1 MAADVD
7 VNITMSAS
15 GGSASAAEIGK
26 AESALNGVSASS
38 GRMEGMFQ
46 HKFQHIG
53 LMLFAG
59 DALRA
64 SGLGAE
70 TRQVITALNLALT
83 AGAGAAGLSSGGLM
97 LVVTAL
103 GALAGIAIK
112 VIGHEKSLADATE
125 KAVEADDKYI
135 ESLNE
140 KIRLM
145 EGYQNTVGK
154 LNSVQQNYLDT
165 MKSIN
170 EEEGKKAN
178 ADLVQRMN
186 DLNKSIALEQDYGE
200 KIDWVQSLWEGNAE
214 AEWKTNKQ
222 NTKAMEENNA
232 ALLKNKAALA
242 DVMLQLNSL
251 HTHGVTAFKDVAQA
265 AKDAAKANEEAAKE
279 ADKVWAEEANARLDE
294 IHEETEEMVKS
305 NEKMAATAE
314 KFAGQIGGD
323 FGNAFA
329 KSLVEGKNF
338 TEQMRQAFKNMAE
351 QIISD
356 IVRMITEWAIFSAMS
371 GMGGNVGMMGMA
383 GLSHMGIGNA
393 VGGSSIVDRPT
404 LFMAGEGGP
413 EMATFTPLASMGS
426 TATGS
431 GGQGGTKISIGS
443 VNVTANGV
451 EDPDTL
457 AKDVGRKIIQQIRGM
472 GQLDFVRA

>member
-135 ESLNE
+135 ESLNFV
-140 KIRLM
+140 
-145 EGYQNTVGK
+145 T
-154 LNSVQQNYLDT
+154 
-165 MKSIN
+165 
-170 EEEGKKAN
+170 
-178 ADLVQRMN
+178 
-186 DLNKSIALEQDYGE
+186 
-200 KIDWVQSLWEGNAE
+200 
-214 AEWKTNKQ
+214 
-222 NTKAMEENNA
+222 
-232 ALLKNKAALA
+232 LLK
-242 DVMLQLNSL
+242 
-251 HTHGVTAFKDVAQA
+251 
-265 AKDAAKANEEAAKE
+265 
-279 ADKVWAEEANARLDE
+279 
-294 IHEETEEMVKS
+294 
-305 NEKMAATAE
+305 
-314 KFAGQIGGD
+314 
-323 FGNAFA
+323 
-329 KSLVEGKNF
+329 
-338 TEQMRQAFKNMAE
+338 
-351 QIISD
+351 
-356 IVRMITEWAIFSAMS
+356 
-371 GMGGNVGMMGMA
+371 
-383 GLSHMGIGNA
+383 
-393 VGGSSIVDRPT
+393 
-404 LFMAGEGGP
+404 
-413 EMATFTPLASMGS
+413 
-426 TATGS
+426 
-431 GGQGGTKISIGS
+431 
-443 VNVTANGV
+443 
-451 EDPDTL
+451 
-457 AKDVGRKIIQQIRGM
+457 
-472 GQLDFVRA
+472 